1 MRGRVILAKKTI
13 DDVDVRGKRT
23 LVRVDFNA
31 PQGEG
36 GAIAD
41 DTRIRAALPTIRAL
55 LARDAAVILMSHL
68 GRPKGKPDLR
78 YSLAPVAQRLSELL
92 GQSVALAPDCVGPAT
107 AALALALEPGGA
119 LLLENLRFHLEEEA
133 DDPAFARAL
142 ASLGDIYVD
151 DAFGAAHRAHAST
164 AGVAAYLPA
173 VSGFLMQEELRALGA
188 ALDHP
193 ERPFAA
199 VIGGAKVS
207 SKLGVLQHLLTRVD
221 LLLIG
226 GGMANTFFAA
236 QGYAV
241 GTSLLEPDLVDAA
254 RALLEDAKRSGAQIV
269 LPTDVIV
276 AERVA
281 LDAAHR
287 AVGIAEV
294 PPDWSIVDIGPKT
307 RSIFAHAL
315 ASCKTVLWNG
325 PMGIFELAP
334 FAEGTRA
341 VARAVADSGA
351 TSIVG
356 GGDSVAAVEGM
367 GLAGR
372 MSHIS
377 TGGGASLEFLEGKTL
392 PGVAALEDK

>member
-1 MRGRVILAKKTI
+1 VRGRVILAKKTI